1 MRTAEQITDVVTF
14 HGEGP
19 VWSLEWGGL
28 RFVDMLAGGVLT
40 LRDDGEVDRITVG
53 KVAAMV
59 RPRASGG
66 YVVATE
72 DGVALADDVT
82 SAPTR
87 SIRLTDREGERMN
100 EGGAAPDGSLY
111 VGSMAWDGSPDGGR
125 LYRVMPD
132 GGTQVVLDPVSI
144 SNGLGFS
151 PDHTRAYYVDS
162 GAGRMDVFD
171 VVAGILLDRR
181 PFVSLP
187 REQGD
192 LDGLTV
198 DAQGTVWVAV
208 YGGGHVRRYSP
219 DGELLEVVDLPVP
232 HVTACTLGGPGLTD
246 LLVTTSRGGLGDDA
260 PPGAGAVY
268 RVDVDVPGL
277 PVLPF
282 AG

>member
-1 MRTAEQITDVVTF
+1 MRNVEQLTDVVTF

-59 RPRASGG
+59 RPRAGGG

-72 DGVALADDVT
+72 KGIALADDLT
-82 SAPTR
+82 AEPTR
-87 SIRLTDREGERMN
+87 SIPLTDRENERMN
-100 EGGAAPDGSLY
+100 EGSAAPDGSLY

-125 LYRVMPD
+125 LYRVTPD
-132 GGTQVVLDPVSI
+132 GGTEVVLDPVSV

-151 PDHTRAYYVDS
+151 PDHTRAYYADS
-162 GAGRMDVFD
+162 GPGRVDVFD
-171 VVAGILLDRR
+171 VDGGVLGERR
-181 PFVSLP
+181 PLVTF
-187 REQGD
+187 GD
-192 LDGLTV
+192 DDGVGDGLVV
-198 DAQGTVWVAV
+198 DSQGTFWVAMN
-208 YGGGHVRRYSP
+208 GAGQVRRYSP
-219 DGELLEVVDLPVP
+219 DGELLEVVEVPVP
-232 HVTACTLGGPGLTD
+232 GVTACTLGGPSLTD
-246 LLVTTSRGGLGDDA
+246 LFITTSREGDDT
-260 PPGAGAVY
+260 PGAGAVY
-268 RVDVDVPGL
+268 ATAVDVPGL